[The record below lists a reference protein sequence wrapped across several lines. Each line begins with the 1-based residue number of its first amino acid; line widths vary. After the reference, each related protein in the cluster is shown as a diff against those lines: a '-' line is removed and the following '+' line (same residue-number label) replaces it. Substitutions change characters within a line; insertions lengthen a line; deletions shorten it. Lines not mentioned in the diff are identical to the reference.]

1 MPSATEKQRNYIF
14 YLRSKYKNKSDTP
27 EKQKWIWDSG
37 WEQVKEDNI
46 TDDERPIY
54 NYEPKVESMELIEQ
68 EAQEINPKVQ
78 EILGILR
85 DNKFGNES
93 SRKHFLELITSLHN
107 TNDKV
112 ARILFRKLGDYCT
125 TLVPQILDESTE
137 ELKVYKRKFK

>member
-1 MPSATEKQRNYIF
+1 MPSKSEAQRKYVF
-14 YLRSKYKNKSDTP
+14 YLRSKNPDKKSEWYWQP
-27 EKQKWIWDSG
+27 E
-37 WEQVKEDNI
+37 WEDIKEDSI

-54 NYEPKVESMELIEQ
+54 DYEPKVESMELTEQ

-125 TLVPQILDESTE
+125 NLVPQILGESTE